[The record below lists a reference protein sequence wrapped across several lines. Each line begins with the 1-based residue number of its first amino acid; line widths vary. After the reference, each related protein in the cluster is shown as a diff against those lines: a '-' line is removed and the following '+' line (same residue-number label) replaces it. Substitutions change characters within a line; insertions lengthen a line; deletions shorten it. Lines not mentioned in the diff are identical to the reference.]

1 MQDFDGPYHK
11 HPLVTVYHPSSAKFG
26 NAWVNIGFMGWIGVL
41 SGVNEH
47 QLAVSE
53 IGVSYPDDTFGKESR
68 FGNPFTFVLR
78 DVLQWDRTLNES
90 VHRMQTTKRTCN
102 LILGVGDGK
111 SEFRSFQYS
120 HSVCNVIGDTN
131 PLPKADWHPAIENT
145 VYYGMDWL
153 CPAFHQRL
161 GELLAQ
167 HHGQITAEKAVRV
180 IVPGLNSG
188 NLQVVVYD
196 LTYNRVLFAF
206 GHVNE
211 DQSRTNAYMR
221 PFIQLDL
228 KALFAH
234 KMIQ

>member
-11 HPLVTVYHPSSAKFG
+11 YPLVVVYHPSSAKFG

-78 DVLQWDRTLNES
+78 DVLQWDKTLNES
-90 VHRMQTTKRTCN
+90 IHRMQTTRRTCN

-131 PLPKADWHPAIENT
+131 PLPKADWHPALEHT

-153 CPAFHQRL
+153 CPPFHERL
-161 GELLAQ
+161 HQLLEDN
-167 HHGQITAEKAVRV
+167 HGKINAEMAVRS

-196 LTYNRVLFAF
+196 LTYKKVFFAF

-211 DQSRTNAYMR
+211 DKSRTNAYMR
-221 PFIQLDL
+221 PFIQLNL
-228 KALFAH
+228 EEIFAY
-234 KMIQ
+234 KMMA